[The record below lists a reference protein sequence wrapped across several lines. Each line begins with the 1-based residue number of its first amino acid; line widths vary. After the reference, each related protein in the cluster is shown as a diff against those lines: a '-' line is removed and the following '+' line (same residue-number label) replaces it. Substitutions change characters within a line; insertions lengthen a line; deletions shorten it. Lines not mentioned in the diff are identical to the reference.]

1 MIDPASALAFLALS
15 LVVIVVPGPGV
26 LFVVGR
32 ALVLGTR
39 GALISVLGNAAGVAV
54 QIVLVAAG
62 LGVVIASSPVLFTIV
77 KIAGAAVLVWL
88 GVQSIRHRHALAADG
103 ASALSTRTRTLV
115 RDSVVVGLTNVKT
128 IVFFVAA
135 LPQAADPALGAPVVQ
150 MLILGGAFLAIG
162 IASDSVWA
170 IAAGSARDW
179 FAVNARRI
187 AAVRAGGGVALI
199 CLGLVMG
206 VSANLG

>member
-15 LVVIVVPGPGV
+15 LVIIVVPGPGV

-54 QIVLVAAG
+54 QIVVVAAG
-62 LGVVIASSPVLFTIV
+62 LGVVIARSEVLFTAM
-77 KIAGAAVLVWL
+77 KIGGALVLVWL
-88 GVQSIRHRHALAADG
+88 GIQSIRHRNAISADE
-103 ASALSTRTRTLV
+103 ASAVSGRTRTLV
-115 RDSVVVGLTNVKT
+115 RDSVIVGLTNAKT

-135 LPQAADPALGAPVVQ
+135 LPQAANPSIGSPTVQ
-150 MLILGGAFLAIG
+150 MLMLGAAFLVIG
-162 IASDSVWA
+162 IACDSLWA

-179 FAVNARRI
+179 FATNAARI
-187 AAVRAGGGVALI
+187 AVVRAGGGAALVALG
-199 CLGLVMG
+199 LGMG
-206 VSANLG
+206 LSAGL